1 MRQTVSIQARDPW
14 LSYTARLVKITAET
28 PGVATY
34 DFVFDDTSQAS
45 SYRCLPGQFNMLY
58 VPGVGE
64 AAISLSGMSE
74 QVLHHTIREAGNVTN
89 SIAQL
94 KPGMNVG
101 LRGPFGSNWPL
112 DACFGKDIILAA
124 GGIGL
129 APLRPVI
136 HAVLAQPQRY
146 GKLVVLHGARTPS
159 GLLFKDQYDAWRLHG
174 VQVETIVDRAD
185 VSWQGQVGVITQ
197 LLDRLQIGRPSE
209 TVVMSCGPEI
219 MMHFVSKTALARGM
233 SMQNIWLSLERH
245 MNCAIGLCGH
255 CQLGPTFV
263 CKDGPV
269 YRYDYIA
276 PLMKVEGL

>member
-34 DFVFDDTSQAS
+34 DFVFDDASLAS

-89 SIAQL
+89 SIALL

-112 DACFGKDIILAA
+112 DACFGKDIILVA

-159 GLLFKDQYDAWRLHG
+159 GLLFTDQYDAWRLQG
-174 VQVETIVDRAD
+174 VQVESIVDRAD
-185 VSWQGQVGVITQ
+185 IGWHGQVGVITQ
-197 LLDRLQIGRPSE
+197 LLDRLPIGRPSE

-233 SMQNIWLSLERH
+233 PMQNIWLSLERH
-245 MNCAIGLCGH
+245 MNCAIALCGH